1 MNNITYTKSNS
12 YMSFLDSGNKILK
25 TNKNYLKEEK
35 LLFEEK
41 NNLRIYGMR
50 SILNKYQLYMISIIV
65 ISFVLMFPYGYNNIV
80 KVYHM

>member
-1 MNNITYTKSNS
+1 
-12 YMSFLDSGNKILK
+12 MSFLDSGNKILK